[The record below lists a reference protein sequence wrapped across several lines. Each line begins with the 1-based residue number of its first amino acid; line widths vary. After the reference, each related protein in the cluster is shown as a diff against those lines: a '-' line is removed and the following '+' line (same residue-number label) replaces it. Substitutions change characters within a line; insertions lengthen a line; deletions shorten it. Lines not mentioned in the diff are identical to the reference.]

1 MIGNDLAA
9 SPTMPGNGRAYL
21 LVGTGSKFEYF
32 QSGYAG
38 AVAEENFEL
47 PMEII
52 EASKNGVYT
61 KFYRS
66 EKDNLAA
73 KKRKKE
79 LEAQGRLET
88 QLNAIVGRVKTYYD
102 QNKQKYPK
110 VHIIFEKPLPNRI
123 VYEGGAIY
131 EEKDGIFELMKEAAE

>member
-1 MIGNDLAA
+1 MAALLSRNRKQPKENTRASCNDRQEIY
-9 SPTMPGNGRAYL
+9 PVCIEQCFKRG
-21 LVGTGSKFEYF
+21 
-32 QSGYAG
+32 
-38 AVAEENFEL
+38 
-47 PMEII
+47 II
-52 EASKNGVYT
+52 EQHSKHLLQRES
-61 KFYRS
+61 K
-66 EKDNLAA
+66 
-73 KKRKKE
+73 
-79 LEAQGRLET
+79 LET